1 MRLSKD
7 RECRI
12 QSFRYKNERAV
23 QKSSS
28 SVYYEYTAA
37 GSGEGSEF
45 RNSKD
50 DAHSS
55 SFMKVLIL
63 KAAEQSV
70 SSLIFVRILLE
81 SQTKRT
87 HRQENISL
95 LFTEKSILRRGRRS
109 RRKERKYRM
118 HMRRSVRR
126 ISAEL
131 RLRSKNLSQEISS
144 VCIN

>member
-1 MRLSKD
+1 MKLVDVHAHLCDAKFDGKTDETVNAFLSAGVD
-7 RECRI
+7 LVI
-12 QSFRYKNERAV
+12 NSGFDIA
-23 QKSSS
+23 S
-28 SVYYEYTAA
+28 SV
-37 GSGEGSEF
+37 
-45 RNSKD
+45 
-50 DAHSS
+50 
-55 SFMKVLIL
+55 

-118 HMRRSVRR
+118 HMKLLDLL
-126 ISAEL
+126 I
-131 RLRSKNLSQEISS
+131 
-144 VCIN
+144 